1 MGASKMDDSRAN
13 PAAEGQ
19 DGDAGKKLSQ
29 AEAIKRILERKKQGR
44 QGAGGKGGFS
54 TETKKMKTQIHKVQN
69 NQKRRT
75 GV

>member
-1 MGASKMDDSRAN
+1 MND
-13 PAAEGQ
+13 
-19 DGDAGKKLSQ
+19 
-29 AEAIKRILERKKQGR
+29 RKKPSQSEAMKRLLEKKNAAR
-44 QGAGGKGGFS
+44 QKARGEQAGYS

>member
-1 MGASKMDDSRAN
+1 MDD
-13 PAAEGQ
+13 
-19 DGDAGKKLSQ
+19 
-29 AEAIKRILERKKQGR
+29 RKKPSQSEAMKRLLEKKKAAQQKARGE
-44 QGAGGKGGFS
+44 QAGYR

>member
-1 MGASKMDDSRAN
+1 MDDSRAN
-13 PAAEGQ
+13 PAGEDRNGEA
-19 DGDAGKKLSQ
+19 AKKLSQ

-44 QGAGGKGGFS
+44 QPGASGKDGFS
-54 TETKKMKTQIHKVQN
+54 TATKKMKTQIHKVQN

>member
-1 MGASKMDDSRAN
+1 MTDKNTN
-13 PAAEGQ
+13 PAVEGQ
-19 DGDAGKKLSQ
+19 HGEAEKKLSQ

-44 QGAGGKGGFS
+44 QAGANGKGAFS
-54 TETKKMKTQIHKVQN
+54 TDTKKMKTQIHKVQN